1 MNNNKKVLVLIL
13 LVTFIYLLLSVYS
26 NTISFYYPNFKN
38 VDLLSE
44 IILKNKPQKKSKLA
58 TSQLFVSDT
67 ALHKVFENYLK
78 KGTIVSFDADTLK
91 PSLKKFNQK
100 LLQLAHGEKVK
111 IRIAWFGD
119 SQIEGDLITKDVR
132 SMLQNYFNKKT
143 GVGFVP
149 VTSIAGDFRQTVKVT
164 VFGDLQA
171 DNFKSMNAESNLF
184 LSGYSYFSNDL
195 IVNFKDNVA
204 KDALQKTQKWL
215 LYGKGDSII
224 VTKNGDS
231 TKYAANHSLNKILLS
246 ESTSNKQKL
255 HIYSNR
261 TPIYGLSSEPDFGI
275 VLDNF
280 SFRGISGDNLKK
292 VSNAVLYDTNIIQ
305 SYDLVIFQYGVNLL
319 FKPNELNFDY
329 YERMMNPVLNKY
341 KASLSKA
348 DFLMFSCSDRA
359 FKYNGSWET
368 AVGIDSLVKLQSKL
382 AFKHDMAFYNLYESI
397 GGKGTVV
404 KWADSTYQLANKDYI
419 HFNSRGATKVA
430 NLIFKALIQDYK
442 KTERQAAKII
452 KKTSTPNT

>member
-1 MNNNKKVLVLIL
+1 MNNNKKVLFLIV
-13 LVTFIYLLLSVYS
+13 LVTFIYLLLSVFS
-26 NTISFYYPNFKN
+26 STINYYYPNFKN
-38 VDLLSE
+38 IDLLSE
-44 IILKNKPQKKSKLA
+44 ISLKKEAEKKSNRFI
-58 TSQLFVSDT
+58 SQTLFSDT
-67 ALHKVFENYLK
+67 ITHKVFENYLK
-78 KGTIVSFDADTLK
+78 KGTIVSFDSDTLN

-132 SMLQNYFNKKT
+132 QLLQNYFNKKT

-149 VTSIAGDFRQTVKVT
+149 VTSIAGDFRQTAKVD
-164 VFGDLQA
+164 VFGDLQT
-171 DNFKSMNAESNLF
+171 DNFKSMNANSNLF

-195 IVNFKDNVA
+195 VVNFKDNVA
-204 KDALQKTQKWL
+204 KEALQKTQKWL
-215 LYGKGDSII
+215 LYGKGDSITI
-224 VTKNGDS
+224 SKNGDS
-231 TKYAANHSLNKILLS
+231 TKYAAHHSLNKILLS
-246 ESTSNKQKL
+246 ETTSNKQKF

-280 SFRGISGDNLKK
+280 SFRGISGDNLKT
-292 VSNAVLYDTNIIQ
+292 VSNAVLYDTNDSQ

-319 FKPNELNFDY
+319 FKPNEINFDY
-329 YERMMNPVLNKY
+329 YERMMNPVLNKF
-341 KASLSKA
+341 KANLSKA

-359 FKYNGSWET
+359 FKYNGTWET
-368 AVGIDSLVKLQSKL
+368 AIGIDSLIKLQSKI
-382 AFKHDMAFYNLYESI
+382 AFKHDMAFYNLYQSI

-430 NLIFKALIQDYK
+430 HLIFKALIQDYK
-442 KTERQAAKII
+442 KAEKQAAKSI
-452 KKTSTPNT
+452 KKTSIPNA

>member
-1 MNNNKKVLVLIL
+1 MNNNKKVLVFIV
-13 LVTFIYLLLSVYS
+13 LVTFIYLLLSVFS
-26 NTISFYYPNFKN
+26 NTISFYFPNFKN

-44 IILKNKPQKKSKLA
+44 ILLKRDNENKTKFA
-58 TSQLFVSDT
+58 TSQTLFSDT
-67 ALHKVFENYLK
+67 ISHKIFENYLN
-78 KGTIVSFDADTLK
+78 KGTIVSFDSDTLN
-91 PSLKKFNQK
+91 PSLKKFNHK

-132 SMLQNYFNKKT
+132 VLLQNYFNKKT

-149 VTSIAGDFRQTVKVT
+149 LTSVCGDFRQTANVST
-164 VFGDLQA
+164 FGDFQA
-171 DNFKSMNAESNLF
+171 ENFKNMNAESSLF
-184 LSGYSYFSNDL
+184 LSGYSYFSDDL
-195 IVNFKDNVA
+195 IVNFKDNVV

-215 LYGKGDSII
+215 LYGKGDSIT
-224 VTKNGDS
+224 VSKNGDS
-231 TKYAANHSLNKILLS
+231 TKYPANRSLNKILLS
-246 ESTSNKQKL
+246 NSPSNRQKL

-292 VSNAVLYDTNIIQ
+292 VSNAVLYDTNAAQ

-319 FKPNELNFDY
+319 FKPNEVNFDY
-329 YERMMNPVLNKY
+329 YERMMNPILKKY
-341 KASLSKA
+341 KASLNKA

-359 FKYNGSWET
+359 FKYNGNWET
-368 AVGIDSLVKLQSKL
+368 AIGIDSLVKLQSKL
-382 AFKHDMAFYNLYESI
+382 AFKHDMAFYNLYQSI

-404 KWADSTYQLANKDYI
+404 KWADSTYQMANKDYI

-442 KTERQAAKII
+442 KTEKQATKTI